1 MSIKPSGP
9 ARCEHGRMGIFSDQP
24 RMEVRLGEVVARC
37 PVCAASSF
45 VHVDPGEELNECSLL
60 ICPDCE
66 TPVVQAML
74 ILRIGA
80 AACAEAA
87 QRLSEPH

>member
-9 ARCEHGRMGIFSDQP
+9 RRWDDARMGIFSDQP
-24 RMEVRLGEVVARC
+24 RIEVRLGEVVARC
-37 PVCAASSF
+37 PVCAASGF

-60 ICPDCE
+60 ICPECE
-66 TPVVQAML
+66 APIVQAML